1 MIPVRIPV
9 KPDDFA
15 EVVTVPGVVSADMW
29 LAQIIPACSLTTKV
43 LQIQHTQQL
52 STEVLHSNRLELLLP
67 LLQYFIF
74 IFFLNFKL
82 DFLERETGSILCS
95 FSFFRSHQVNA
106 EGSGTWDNTA

>member
-67 LLQYFIF
+67 LLQYF
-74 IFFLNFKL
+74 FF
-82 DFLERETGSILCS
+82 
-95 FSFFRSHQVNA
+95 FFFF
-106 EGSGTWDNTA
+106 